1 MSVKSEPGSGKE
13 PQVTEGCDL
22 QGNDPIHD
30 LSTLIPQSQGL
41 ELDERIKILYPTVS
55 EAETPLPRQWSS
67 EDKAAQIELSRNDR
81 RAHGPGSVRAAHPI
95 PIDCPGYYFEVDIVS
110 RSAVVGLSAASTT
123 NGNSMDRW
131 VTS

>member
-1 MSVKSEPGSGKE
+1 MVCAVGEVEGEDEVSDTQTLSAPLTPSSPQKSNSQKCGI
-13 PQVTEGCDL
+13 EG
-22 QGNDPIHD
+22 GVRNDC
-30 LSTLIPQSQGL
+30 
-41 ELDERIKILYPTVS
+41 LYPTVS

-123 NGNSMDRW
+123 NGNSMDR
-131 VTS
+131 